1 VRRVFAEELNRDL
14 ARHLSTWEV
23 TAQNREMVAEY
34 VTPPLLQ
41 KSATVLKT
49 VIDPIR
55 EDAFAKELEKISD
68 ALVQT
73 SIEKPQP
80 AEASAPGIATAVA
93 PTSVAPSP
101 SVDDILKQKAQN
113 DAYDVYICYHDED
126 EDEVFKIG
134 EQLKARGILPWFDI
148 LARAGKL
155 RRRQQE
161 EQIEKIP
168 AAAVFVGQHAVADWQ
183 VRQMYSFLE
192 QFVERECAVIPVLLP
207 DAPQKPKLPVFLANF
222 GWVDFRKK
230 VPEPMGQL
238 IWGITGERPHV

>member
-1 VRRVFAEELNRDL
+1 MSEKQPAVINISKILKDVSLPTIAAIGSATGNIWIAGAAAVPAAIAASDTLKSLLQKKQEEHLELSAPPWWTKSGQSWQITCASIENGLPAAMNSMAERLRKEGTIPTTVVVRRVFAEELNRDL

-101 SVDDILKQKAQN
+101 APSIDDILKQKAQN
-113 DAYDVYICYHDED
+113 DAYDVYICYHDE
-126 EDEVFKIG
+126 
-134 EQLKARGILPWFDI
+134 
-148 LARAGKL
+148 
-155 RRRQQE
+155 
-161 EQIEKIP
+161 
-168 AAAVFVGQHAVADWQ
+168 
-183 VRQMYSFLE
+183 
-192 QFVERECAVIPVLLP
+192 
-207 DAPQKPKLPVFLANF
+207 
-222 GWVDFRKK
+222 
-230 VPEPMGQL
+230 
-238 IWGITGERPHV
+238 

>member
-1 VRRVFAEELNRDL
+1 MRRVFAEELNRDL

-101 SVDDILKQKAQN
+101 SVD
-113 DAYDVYICYHDED
+113 
-126 EDEVFKIG
+126 
-134 EQLKARGILPWFDI
+134 ARGILPWFDI

-222 GWVDFRKK
+222 ELDRQTHLR
-230 VPEPMGQL
+230 P
-238 IWGITGERPHV
+238 ITLTPKSKFSKIFSAFLETTRITYAIGTTIYQFLKHVS